1 MEKRKVT
8 SEGYFRLLL
17 ILFAAMLFSQFTLVG
32 TMIFLQQMGEIHL
45 DEAGLS
51 TTMLYVLIA
60 AATTGL
66 LASNGIGNVLII
78 KARSKPTLSEKLRG
92 YQTASILRYALLELP
107 TLIGTYGFLS
117 TGQYWFFIFSGLVIG
132 IFVLIRPRKE
142 KIYEVLQLNHDE
154 IALLNDPKAV
164 VMEYET
170 SND

>member
-51 TTMLYVLIA
+51 STMMYVLIA
-60 AATTGL
+60 AATVGL
-66 LASNGIGNVLII
+66 LASNVVGNMLIV
-78 KARSKPTLSEKLRG
+78 KARSKPILSEKLRG

-107 TLIGTYGFLS
+107 TVVGIYGFLS
-117 TGQYWFFIFSGLVIG
+117 TGQYWFFTFSAVAVALFLMI
-132 IFVLIRPRKE
+132 IPRKE
-142 KIYEVLQLNHDE
+142 KVCEVLQLNHDE

-164 VMEYET
+164 IMEYET
-170 SND
+170 SAD